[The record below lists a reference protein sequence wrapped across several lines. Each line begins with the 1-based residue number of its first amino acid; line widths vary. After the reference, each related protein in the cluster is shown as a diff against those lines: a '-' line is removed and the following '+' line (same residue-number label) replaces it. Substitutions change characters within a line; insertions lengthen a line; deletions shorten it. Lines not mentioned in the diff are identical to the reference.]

1 MMGLYKE
8 HEFMEERKTDGQEQE
23 LDQTS
28 QEKYDL
34 EERDEIPEQ
43 EKEMDEILD
52 RESMLAEKVES
63 NGEENT
69 KEKND
74 QVIQTKPIAWKKIRI
89 VAGAALVAVVCGIV
103 WFNWHYAGEDLLY
116 KTSNTPE
123 SITTMETETQEPT
136 LAKEDVFTHYENLAI
151 VDDKVDKYL
160 NIRM

>member
-52 RESMLAEKVES
+52 RE
-63 NGEENT
+63 
-69 KEKND
+69 
-74 QVIQTKPIAWKKIRI
+74 
-89 VAGAALVAVVCGIV
+89 
-103 WFNWHYAGEDLLY
+103 
-116 KTSNTPE
+116 
-123 SITTMETETQEPT
+123 
-136 LAKEDVFTHYENLAI
+136 
-151 VDDKVDKYL
+151 
-160 NIRM
+160 